1 MGWQN
6 ERNWHNDRIFE
17 AYITQ
22 EKIDK
27 QSKFKEGV
35 LIEGDKI
42 KVDAAKEIMPWL
54 VKYGVIH
61 YKHSNLN
68 FGEPIAWKVE
78 EDKIKIKV
86 GVHDN
91 WEGHFPIYDDIWK
104 EIKAWNNQGYM
115 SIGGQSVLDKIECDG
130 HKCWD
135 NIEKLGIFE
144 VSWVG
149 DNPANTGANVD
160 KVNMMAKEWQDPER
174 MRDSLAKELYDKSFS
189 ELTDIEK
196 QKIHNVA
203 MIAREKETEQKS
215 NEMLQK
221 PFGPWKDWDACI
233 SEMTGHYN
241 EETAEKV
248 CGALKRDLEKNG
260 EVIKKKMEK
269 EGEGAASVDANNDP
283 EKKSVE
289 KQIPG
294 EDEAVDIKELLA
306 DIVRRLEALE
316 GKAGTPAEGEPEEKS
331 APTTPN
337 EVSVKIKE
345 GGSEEKKEDSEKP
358 DESKLEKAV
367 EKILEKHKITVTP
380 NDKPTQSE
388 GDNSSKMSFNGMLE
402 KARGANN
409 MEEFRDGI

>member
-6 ERNWHNDRIFE
+6 ERGWHNDRVFE
-17 AYITQ
+17 AFITQ

-68 FGEPIAWKVE
+68 FGEPLAWKVE
-78 EDKIKIKV
+78 GDKIKIKV

-174 MRDSLAKELYDKSFS
+174 MRDSLAKELYGKSFN
-189 ELTDIEK
+189 ELTDEEK
-196 QKIHNVA
+196 QKVHNVA
-203 MIAREKETEQKS
+203 TIAREKGIEQKS
-215 NEMLQK
+215 GEILQK
-221 PFGPWKDWDACI
+221 PFGPWEDFDACL
-233 SEMTGHYN
+233 SDMKGKYD
-241 EETAEKV
+241 EETAKKV
-248 CGALKRDLEKNG
+248 CGALKRDLEKG
-260 EVIKKKMEK
+260 EVVKKKMEK
-269 EGEGAASVDANNDP
+269 EGEQEQTKIAP
-283 EKKSVE
+283 EEKK
-289 KQIPG
+289 KQEVPG
-294 EDEAVDIKELLA
+294 EDEAVDIKEVLA
-306 DIVRRLEALE
+306 EIIRRLDALE
-316 GKAGTPAEGEPEEKS
+316 GKGTMPEEETEEKS
-331 APTTPN
+331 VTTPN

-345 GGSEEKKEDSEKP
+345 GEEGEKKEDSEEA
-358 DESKLEKAV
+358 DENKLEKAV

-380 NDKPTQSE
+380 TDKPTQTQEDS
-388 GDNSSKMSFNGMLE
+388 GSKVSFNGILE
-402 KARGANN
+402 KARAASN
-409 MEEFRDGI
+409 MGEFRQ